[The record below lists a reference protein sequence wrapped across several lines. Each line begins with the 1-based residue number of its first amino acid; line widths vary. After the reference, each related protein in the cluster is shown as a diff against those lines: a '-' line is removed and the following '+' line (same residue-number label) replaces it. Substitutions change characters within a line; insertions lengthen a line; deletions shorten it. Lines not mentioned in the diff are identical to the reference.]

1 MRLRITG
8 VGGAFLIVGLMFAA
22 CNNSGLSEKPRAS
35 FADLSCLDVNGD
47 GRINAGDADDTSKLP
62 DFNADFRRDD
72 DDAAF
77 VRGVDIALDPAAVA
91 AVCGGERRDRKPEY
105 LVAHDFLRSAEV
117 SCAEGQR
124 ATLVLGVGGG
134 VEDLRDK
141 AEAAG
146 IRKIVNAILDRYDED
161 GVQTIGIISGPAI
174 EAATNAHTGMEEWLT
189 NVVRVHIDR
198 YPCLDVVIAGHSHG
212 AVTAEIVG
220 SRIEQTHPDRVSAVV
235 SLDRIESLYAG
246 SIAERPVDVAVF
258 NVFQRNNGELGGSA
272 VEAPNYT
279 NVDVSTTLGPR
290 DGDRGGPL
298 EPVNHV
304 TIDNSEDVRELI
316 VELVAQRSAAA
327 RTD

>member
-1 MRLRITG
+1 MGPR
-8 VGGAFLIVGLMFAA
+8 FLVMSALVAAGLVIVA

-35 FADLSCLDVNGD
+35 FADLSCLDVNHD
-47 GRINAGDADDTSKLP
+47 GRVNAGDAEDASKLP

-91 AVCGGERRDRKPEY
+91 GVCSGERRDRKPEY
-105 LVAHDFLRSAEV
+105 LVAHDFLRAAEV
-117 SCAEGQR
+117 SCNEGQR
-124 ATLVLGVGGG
+124 AELVLGVGGG

-146 IRKIVNAILDRYDED
+146 IRKIVNGVLDRYDED
-161 GVQTIGIISGPAI
+161 GVQTIGIVSGPAI
-174 EAATNAHTGMEEWLT
+174 EAAANAHTGMEDWLT
-189 NVVRVHIDR
+189 NVVRVHLDR

-212 AVTAEIVG
+212 AVTAAVVG
-220 SRIEQTHPDRVSAVV
+220 ARIEQSHPGRVSAVV

-246 SIAERPVDVAVF
+246 SLSERPASAPVI
-258 NVFQRNNGELGGSA
+258 NVYQRNNGELGGSA
-272 VEAPNYT
+272 VDAPNYE

-304 TIDNSEDVRELI
+304 TIDNSEDVRNLI
-316 VELVAQRSAAA
+316 VEAVAQRSAAA
-327 RTD
+327 RAN